1 MRTIIH
7 SPVFHAFFLLC
18 SLLLLQQQADAHGI
32 RVFAYTSGPD
42 IVVEGRFSSGR
53 APVNS
58 KVRVFSTKS
67 GKLLLEGKTGK
78 DGVFTFS
85 RPATNPDEG
94 LKIVLVAGE
103 GHQAEWTM
111 TPEDLNEEPM
121 PAAPAAA
128 TTPDRATAPDTATTA
143 AAPAAATA
151 QAPATAATPPGQ
163 VLDSRA
169 LADLVTRSVAREI
182 APLKKMMMEQMNRGP
197 SMTEILGGIGW
208 LVGIAGLLA
217 ALKKK

>member
-1 MRTIIH
+1 MRIIRH
-7 SPVFHAFFLLC
+7 APLLSAFFLLC
-18 SLLLLQQQADAHGI
+18 ALVLFQQQEGQAHGI

-53 APVNS
+53 ATMNS

-67 GKLLLEGKTGK
+67 GQLLLEGTTDKE
-78 DGVFTFS
+78 GVFTFP
-85 RPATNPDEG
+85 RPETAPDEG

-103 GHQAEWTM
+103 GHQARWTM
-111 TPEDLNEEPM
+111 TPEDLNEEPL
-121 PAAPAAA
+121 PAEPAATTAEKTTGETPPLPAVTAENGGSAPAAQA
-128 TTPDRATAPDTATTA
+128 IDT
-143 AAPAAATA
+143 
-151 QAPATAATPPGQ
+151 
-163 VLDSRA
+163 RA
-169 LADLVTRSVAREI
+169 LADMVSRSVAREI